1 MRRFIR
7 FAVLYAF
14 VATTALYAVTSQRF
28 VSKDKGF
35 QVTLPKGWEQKK
47 NVMGAEIIAL
57 RPKGGKND
65 SFRENVNVVVE
76 NMNQKMAAKEYY
88 KASQT
93 VLAKVFNEFKIEK
106 TGHTKIDNH
115 DTYWCI
121 FTHKMGGI
129 RAKVLQYM
137 TTENTRGF
145 VVTGSAL
152 PDTFEKYKKDF
163 ENTAESL
170 KIEPLKEIVKK

>member
-1 MRRFIR
+1 MRLLMLLALVFS
-7 FAVLYAF
+7 LP
-14 VATTALYAVTSQRF
+14 TTKAHAVTSQRF

-35 QVTLPKGWEQKK
+35 EVVLPKGWEQKK

-57 RPKGGKND
+57 RPKGGKSD

-76 NMNQKMAAKEYY
+76 NLNQKLAAKDYY
-88 KASQT
+88 KASQS

-106 TGHTKIDNH
+106 TGHSTINKH

-137 TTENTRGF
+137 TTEGTRGF

-152 PDTFEKYKKDF
+152 PDTFDKYKKEF
-163 ENTAESL
+163 EATAESL
-170 KIEPLKEIVKK
+170 KIETARDVTKK